1 MAQRLSLASHRGGS
15 RSFQVSRCGICGGQ
29 CHWDKL
35 SSHDNNSKIIPNVLP
50 KTNSF
55 LMYTY
60 RIRRVTGTVTDI
72 AHYPHSQTKYKDP
85 ASYDYDVVS
94 TALVHTATISAVLMT
109 YK

>member
-1 MAQRLSLASHRGGS
+1 
-15 RSFQVSRCGICGGQ
+15 
-29 CHWDKL
+29 
-35 SSHDNNSKIIPNVLP
+35 
-50 KTNSF
+50 
-55 LMYTY
+55 MYTY

-72 AHYPHSQTKYKDP
+72 AHYPHSQTKYKGP